1 MNKIYIKNNIITYE
15 SEFNGRQNGRNW
27 TAHKDQSWVLD
38 LEEII
43 SIAGIN
49 CMDGDDDSYFLGFI
63 DIDLNKYFLNITY
76 QIDGFEKLKSLINTK
91 FKIELTEWRYDFYDG
106 VKIIYPRYLTGK
118 RLYKRSFWKSLRKAM
133 LIDHVADGELNDNIF
148 KSKTPANKM
157 YN

>member
-1 MNKIYIKNNIITYE
+1 
-15 SEFNGRQNGRNW
+15 
-27 TAHKDQSWVLD
+27 
-38 LEEII
+38 
-43 SIAGIN
+43 
-49 CMDGDDDSYFLGFI
+49 MDGDDDSYFLGFI